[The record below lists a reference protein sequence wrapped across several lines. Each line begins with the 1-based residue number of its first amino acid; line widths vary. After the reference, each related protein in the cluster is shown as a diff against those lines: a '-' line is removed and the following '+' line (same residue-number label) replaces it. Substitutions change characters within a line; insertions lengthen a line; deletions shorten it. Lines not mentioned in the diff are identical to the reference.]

1 MFKVHRRQTEVR
13 QTPLISSRF
22 LYMGKMMSD
31 VDRKNCSCAFIWRY
45 MQAIII
51 VVLFSVCCL
60 QFHSAYVVFLEK
72 RILQSYTKIE
82 INSTV
87 AVEVQKPNKTLLT
100 LFTTLDSSMENMYV
114 YNNTLHM
121 WNSFGP
127 HVELLLFSDDTNVTS
142 YAESLGWKI
151 SPILNT
157 ACNDTPTPVLK
168 TMFEYATNTSDSY
181 FYGYANADI
190 LFGLNFIRTLLEI
203 STTKLFKERQI
214 LITGRRID
222 IGLENKLIRHKH
234 IRTHEQLDEISRYGL
249 FSYGYAEDYFITNR
263 QYSWSRFP
271 NLVVGRPRVD
281 NWLIFSS
288 RKRGVYVIDA
298 SATVIA
304 VHQKT
309 EKRKPKFKSNCND
322 KMLIHYKNYFKR
334 GIRRGNVECAQYETK
349 YNNEGKIFLLRRGV
363 YTTIC

>member
-1 MFKVHRRQTEVR
+1 
-13 QTPLISSRF
+13 
-22 LYMGKMMSD
+22 MSKD
-31 VDRKNCSCAFIWRY
+31 VDRKICSSACIFRY
-45 MQAIII
+45 IQAVII
-51 VVLFSVCCL
+51 VVLFCACCL
-60 QFHSAYVVFLEK
+60 QFHTTFIVFFEK
-72 RILQSYTKIE
+72 YTLQSYTTIE
-82 INSTV
+82 INS
-87 AVEVQKPNKTLLT
+87 AVQKLKKSDKTLLT
-100 LFTTLDSSMENMYV
+100 LFTTFDSSMENMYV

-121 WNSFGP
+121 WHSFDP
-127 HVELLLFSDDTNVTS
+127 YVKLILFSDDDVITS
-142 YAESLGWKI
+142 YAESIGWEI

-168 TMFEYATNTSDSY
+168 TMFEYATNTSNSY

-190 LFGLNFIRTLLEI
+190 LFGENLIGTLLEI
-203 STTKLFKERQI
+203 LTTKIFKQRQI

-234 IRTHEQLDEISRYGL
+234 IRTHAQLDEISRYGL

-263 QYSWSRFP
+263 QYSWSKFP
-271 NLVVGRPRVD
+271 DLVVGRPRVD

-298 SATVIA
+298 SATIIA

-309 EKRKPKFKSNCND
+309 KKRKQKFKSDCND
-322 KMLIHYKNYFKR
+322 KMLSHYKKYFSR
-334 GIRRGNVECAQYETK
+334 GIRRGNVECAQYESK
-349 YNNEGKIFLLRRGV
+349 YNNEGKIFILRRGA